1 MYAKFK
7 DNIWVAGLAKRRY
20 LLCYETYILCD
31 RYKTLVKPE
40 TIKKA
45 KTALIKEE
53 NFTTVPSNVFKQ

>member
-1 MYAKFK
+1 MKH
-7 DNIWVAGLAKRRY
+7 I
-20 LLCYETYILCD
+20 YIYQ